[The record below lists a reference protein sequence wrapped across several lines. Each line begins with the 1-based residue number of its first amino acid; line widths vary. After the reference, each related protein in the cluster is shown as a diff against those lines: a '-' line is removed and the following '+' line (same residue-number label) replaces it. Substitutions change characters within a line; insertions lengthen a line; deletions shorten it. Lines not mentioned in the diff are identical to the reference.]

1 VRRTAVL
8 RRASPLL
15 LVALL
20 AAACSTFGEQ
30 PAARVDGV
38 EIATEDVEADI
49 DAIQGNEQYAEFIEG
64 QYGEITG
71 DGTFD
76 SAFAA
81 QLLTLRLY
89 IEIVDQ
95 HLEDEG
101 IEVTDEVQQLALANV
116 ESQFQGIFEEFP
128 REYRDALVHQQAVV
142 ATIEDVVR
150 EEVGNDP
157 EAFYEDNP
165 EAFAEVC
172 LAHVLVGL
180 QGGRSPDEAEERAA
194 EIRADIEAGDI
205 TFEEAASTQSDDTFA
220 AEQAGDLG
228 CGSQQQLQF
237 DPTFET
243 AAFALEEG
251 ELSEPVVTQ
260 FGAHLILLTSREVPD
275 YEDVEDVAG
284 AVLEDATERRFNE
297 YLLEVMCAADV
308 EVNSR
313 YGSWTSSSC
322 REVVP
327 TLPRVEP
334 PEGPIVPEEPGV
346 EFEL

>member
-1 VRRTAVL
+1 MS

-15 LVALL
+15 LIPLVLG
-20 AAACSTFGEQ
+20 ACSTFGEQ

-49 DAIQGNEQYAEFIEG
+49 AAIQGNEQYAEFIAG

-76 SAFAA
+76 TAFAA

-101 IEVTDEVQQLALANV
+101 IEVTDEVRELARANV
-116 ESQFQGIFEEFP
+116 ESQFQGILEEFP
-128 REYRDALVHQQAVV
+128 EDYREALIHQQAVV
-142 ATIEDVVR
+142 ATVEDVVR

-157 EAFYEDNP
+157 EAFYEANP
-165 EAFAEVC
+165 EAFAEICV
-172 LAHVLVGL
+172 AHVLVGL
-180 QGGRSPDEAEERAA
+180 QGGRSPDEAAERAA
-194 EIRADIEAGDI
+194 EIRADIESGDV
-205 TFEEAASTQSDDTFA
+205 TFEEAASSQSDDTFA
-220 AEQAGDLG
+220 AEQSGELG
-228 CGSQQQLQF
+228 CGSRQSLQF
-237 DPTFET
+237 DPTFEE

-260 FGAHLILLTSREVPD
+260 FGAHLILVTSREVPD
-275 YEDVEDVAG
+275 YEDVEESAG
-284 AVLEDATERRFNE
+284 AVLDEATERRFTE

-308 EVNSR
+308 DVNSR
-313 YGSWTSSSC
+313 YGSWTSESC

-334 PEGPIVPEEPGV
+334 PEGPRQPSTTDTTFP
-346 EFEL
+346 L